1 MPATITLPELTDRW
15 LQESL
20 GVFTQKTLD
29 HYRALLENHVFPYFG
44 KSVEISQEQVE
55 IIYDYSKWWQMC

>member
-1 MPATITLPELTDRW
+1 MSTITLPELTGRW